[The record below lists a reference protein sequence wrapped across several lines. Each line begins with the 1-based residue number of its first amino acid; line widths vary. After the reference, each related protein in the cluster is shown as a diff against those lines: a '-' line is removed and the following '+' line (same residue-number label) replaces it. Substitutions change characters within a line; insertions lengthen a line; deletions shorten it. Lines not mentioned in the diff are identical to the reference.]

1 MRDLSRSQ
9 TCLGNFLWGLLRKLR
24 WAFAACFGFLNEEY
38 LIALVDFIPPRG
50 GAPEPTRL
58 SKDEGS
64 ALHPS

>member
-1 MRDLSRSQ
+1 M
-9 TCLGNFLWGLLRKLR
+9 GNTTSLFGISKET
-24 WAFAACFGFLNEEY
+24 AFAFDGCIGFLNEEY